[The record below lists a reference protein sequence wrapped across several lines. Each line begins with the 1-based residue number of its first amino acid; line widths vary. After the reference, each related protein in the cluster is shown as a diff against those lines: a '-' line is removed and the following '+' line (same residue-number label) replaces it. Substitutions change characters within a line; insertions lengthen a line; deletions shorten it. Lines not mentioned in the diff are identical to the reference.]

1 MSKHTPGPWHL
12 DTEDEK
18 EIVLGDSSFIATTH
32 DSSAYSS
39 YTSVTE
45 DQVKANACLIAAAPE
60 LYVMLARVGFVLGE
74 IIDRMNIDIDG
85 TYIQINTSTGKT
97 SQIKLSEV
105 FKQVTA
111 LIDKVEG
118 ETNE

>member
-45 DQVKANACLIAAAPE
+45 DQVKANARLIAAAPE
-60 LYVMLARVGFVLGE
+60 LLEALKACLAELLVLHTDRPGTEECIQQAYAAIAKAEGE
-74 IIDRMNIDIDG
+74 I
-85 TYIQINTSTGKT
+85 
-97 SQIKLSEV
+97 
-105 FKQVTA
+105 
-111 LIDKVEG
+111 
-118 ETNE
+118 NE